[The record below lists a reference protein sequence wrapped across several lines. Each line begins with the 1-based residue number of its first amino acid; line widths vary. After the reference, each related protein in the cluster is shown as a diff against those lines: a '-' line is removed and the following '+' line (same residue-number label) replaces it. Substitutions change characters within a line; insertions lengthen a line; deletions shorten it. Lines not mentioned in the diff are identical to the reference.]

1 MKNMN
6 LPNKLTLLRV
16 CMIPVFMIFALIET
30 GFAQIIAVVLFLAA
44 SLTDYLDGYIA
55 RSCNLVTDF
64 GKFMDPIA
72 DKLLVM
78 SAMVILVAQNRMPAW
93 ICVVMLA
100 REFIIS
106 GFRLVAAGGGK
117 VIAAGQL
124 GKLKTVFQMASTIAL
139 MLLVP
144 VAGAPLLGQFGV
156 VLANV
161 LTYIAALLTIVSG
174 VEYIA
179 KNFSCISDW

>member
-16 CMIPVFMIFALIET
+16 LMIPLFMIFALLEN
-30 GFAQIIAVVLFLAA
+30 GFCQFIALALFLLA

-55 RSCNLVTDF
+55 RKCNLVTDF

-106 GFRLVAAGGGK
+106 GFRLVAAGKGT
-117 VIAAGQL
+117 VIAAGMT
-124 GKLKTVFQMASTIAL
+124 GKIKTVTQMAAII
-139 MLLVP
+139 MLFLFSN
-144 VAGAPLLGQFGV
+144 ATGGGSGFFYFLSNV
-156 VLANV
+156 VLYASAI
-161 LTYIAALLTIVSG
+161 LSIISC
-174 VEYIA
+174 VEYVWNNRAVIA
-179 KNFSCISDW
+179 DM

>member
-16 CMIPVFMIFALIET
+16 LMIPIFMIFALLEN
-30 GFAQIIAVVLFLAA
+30 GFCQFIALALFVLA
-44 SLTDYLDGYIA
+44 SLTDYLDGYTA
-55 RSCNLVTDF
+55 RKCNLVTDF

-106 GFRLVAAGGGK
+106 GFRLVAAGKGT
-117 VIAAGQL
+117 VIAAGMT
-124 GKLKTVFQMASTIAL
+124 GKIKTVTQMAAII
-139 MLLVP
+139 MLF
-144 VAGAPLLGQFGV
+144 LLSNATGGGSGFFYFLSNV
-156 VLANV
+156 VLYASAI
-161 LTYIAALLTIVSG
+161 LSIVSC
-174 VEYIA
+174 VEYVWNNRAVIA
-179 KNFSCISDW
+179 DM

>member
-16 CMIPVFMIFALIET
+16 CMIPLFMIFALIENT
-30 GFAQIIAVVLFLAA
+30 PCQLIAVLVFLVA

-55 RSCNLVTDF
+55 RKCNLVTDF

-78 SAMVILVAQNRMPAW
+78 SAMVILVSQNRMPAW
-93 ICVVMLA
+93 VCVVMLA

-106 GFRLVAAGGGK
+106 GFRLVAAGKGT
-117 VIAAGQL
+117 VIAAGMT
-124 GKLKTVFQMASTIAL
+124 GKIKTVTQMIAIV
-139 MLLVP
+139 MLFLFSNATGGGSGFFYFISNLVLY
-144 VAGAPLLGQFGV
+144 VSA
-156 VLANV
+156 
-161 LTYIAALLTIVSG
+161 IMSIVSC
-174 VEYIA
+174 VEYVWNNREVIA
-179 KNFSCISDW
+179 DM

>member
-16 CMIPVFMIFALIET
+16 CMIPLFMIFALIENT
-30 GFAQIIAVVLFLAA
+30 PCQLIAVLVFLAA

-55 RSCNLVTDF
+55 RKCNLVTDF

-78 SAMVILVAQNRMPAW
+78 SAMVILVSQNRMPAW
-93 ICVVMLA
+93 VCVVMLA

-106 GFRLVAAGGGK
+106 GFRLVAAGKGT
-117 VIAAGQL
+117 VIAAGMT
-124 GKLKTVFQMASTIAL
+124 GKIKTVTQIIAIILL
-139 MLLVP
+139 MLNNFPFHYIGIPMDHIMEAVC
-144 VAGAPLLGQFGV
+144 VFFTIWSGTDYIVKNRSVLLDK
-156 VLANV
+156 
-161 LTYIAALLTIVSG
+161 
-174 VEYIA
+174 E
-179 KNFSCISDW
+179 

>member
-1 MKNMN
+1 MRNMN

-16 CMIPVFMIFALIET
+16 CMIPLFMIFALIEN
-30 GFAQIIAVVLFLAA
+30 GFCQFIAVALFLIA

-55 RSCNLVTDF
+55 RQCNLVTDF

-93 ICVVMLA
+93 ICIVMLA

-106 GFRLVAAGGGK
+106 GFRLVAAGKGT
-117 VIAAGQL
+117 VIAAGMT
-124 GKLKTVFQMASTIAL
+124 GKIKTVTQMVAIV
-139 MLLVP
+139 MLFIFSN
-144 VAGAPLLGQFGV
+144 ATGGGSGFFYFISNV
-156 VLANV
+156 VLYASAI
-161 LTYIAALLTIVSG
+161 LSIISC
-174 VEYIA
+174 VEYVWNNRAVIA
-179 KNFSCISDW
+179 DM

>member
-1 MKNMN
+1 MRNMN

-16 CMIPVFMIFALIET
+16 CMIPLFMIFALIEN
-30 GFAQIIAVVLFLAA
+30 GFCQFIAVALFLIA

-106 GFRLVAAGGGK
+106 GFRLVAAGKGT
-117 VIAAGQL
+117 VIAAGMT
-124 GKLKTVFQMASTIAL
+124 GKIKTVTQMIAIV
-139 MLLVP
+139 MLFIFSNA
-144 VAGAPLLGQFGV
+144 AGGGSGFFYFLSNV
-156 VLANV
+156 VLYVSA
-161 LTYIAALLTIVSG
+161 IMSIVSC
-174 VEYIA
+174 VEYVWNNRGVIA
-179 KNFSCISDW
+179 DM

>member
-1 MKNMN
+1 MRNMN
-6 LPNKLTLLRV
+6 MPNKLTLLRV

-30 GFAQIIAVVLFLAA
+30 GFTQFIAVVLFLAA
-44 SLTDYLDGYIA
+44 CITDYLDGYIA

-93 ICVVMLA
+93 VCVVMLA

-106 GFRLVAAGGGK
+106 GFRLVAAGKGT
-117 VIAAGQL
+117 VIAAGMT
-124 GKLKTVFQMASTIAL
+124 GKIKTVTQMVAIVMLFLFSNASGGGSGL
-139 MLLVP
+139 MYFLSN
-144 VAGAPLLGQFGV
+144 V
-156 VLANV
+156 VLYVSA
-161 LTYIAALLTIVSG
+161 IMSIVSC
-174 VEYIA
+174 VEYVWNNRSVIA
-179 KNFSCISDW
+179 DM

>member
-16 CMIPVFMIFALIET
+16 CMIPLFMIFALIENT
-30 GFAQIIAVVLFLAA
+30 PCQLIAVLVFLAA

-55 RSCNLVTDF
+55 RKCNLVTDF

-78 SAMVILVAQNRMPAW
+78 SAMVILVSQNRMPAW
-93 ICVVMLA
+93 VCVVMLA

-106 GFRLVAAGGGK
+106 GFRLVAAGKGT
-117 VIAAGQL
+117 VIAAGMT
-124 GKLKTVFQMASTIAL
+124 GKIKTVTQMIAIVMLFLFSNASGGSGFFYFISN
-139 MLLVP
+139 LVLY
-144 VAGAPLLGQFGV
+144 VSA
-156 VLANV
+156 
-161 LTYIAALLTIVSG
+161 IMSIVSC
-174 VEYIA
+174 VEYVWNNREVIA
-179 KNFSCISDW
+179 DM

>member
-16 CMIPVFMIFALIET
+16 CMIPVFMIFALIEN
-30 GFAQIIAVVLFLAA
+30 GFCQFIAVALFLLA

-106 GFRLVAAGGGK
+106 GFRLVAAGKGT
-117 VIAAGQL
+117 VIAAGMT
-124 GKLKTVFQMASTIAL
+124 GKIKTVTQMVAIV
-139 MLLVP
+139 MLFIFSSATGGGSGFFYFLSN
-144 VAGAPLLGQFGV
+144 V
-156 VLANV
+156 VLYASAI
-161 LTYIAALLTIVSG
+161 LSIVSC
-174 VEYIA
+174 VEYVWNNRAVIA
-179 KNFSCISDW
+179 DM

>member
-16 CMIPVFMIFALIET
+16 CMIPLFMIFALIENT
-30 GFAQIIAVVLFLAA
+30 PCQLIAVLVFLAA

-55 RSCNLVTDF
+55 RKCNLVTDF

-78 SAMVILVAQNRMPAW
+78 SAMVILVSQNRMPAW
-93 ICVVMLA
+93 VCVVMLA

-106 GFRLVAAGGGK
+106 GFRLVAAGKGT
-117 VIAAGQL
+117 VIAAGMT
-124 GKLKTVFQMASTIAL
+124 GKIKTVTQMIAIVMLFLFSNASGGGSGFFYFISN
-139 MLLVP
+139 LVLY
-144 VAGAPLLGQFGV
+144 VSA
-156 VLANV
+156 
-161 LTYIAALLTIVSG
+161 IMSIVSC
-174 VEYIA
+174 VEYVWNNREVIA
-179 KNFSCISDW
+179 DM

>member
-16 CMIPVFMIFALIET
+16 LMIPIFMIFALLEN
-30 GFAQIIAVVLFLAA
+30 GFCQFITMALFVLA

-55 RSCNLVTDF
+55 RKCNLVTDF

-78 SAMVILVAQNRMPAW
+78 SAMVILVSQNRMPAW

-106 GFRLVAAGGGK
+106 GFRLVAAGKGT
-117 VIAAGQL
+117 VIAAGMT
-124 GKLKTVFQMASTIAL
+124 GKIKTVTQMAAII
-139 MLLVP
+139 MLFLFSN
-144 VAGAPLLGQFGV
+144 ATGGSGFFYFLSNV
-156 VLANV
+156 VLYASAV
-161 LTYIAALLTIVSG
+161 MSIVSC
-174 VEYIA
+174 VEYVWNNRGVIA
-179 KNFSCISDW
+179 DM